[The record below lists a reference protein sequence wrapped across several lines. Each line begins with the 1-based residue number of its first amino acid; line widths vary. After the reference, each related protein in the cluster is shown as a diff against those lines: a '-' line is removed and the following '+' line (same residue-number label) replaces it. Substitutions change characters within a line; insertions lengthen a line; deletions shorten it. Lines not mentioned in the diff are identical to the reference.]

1 MNGEDDKLIGV
12 TENII
17 IGQTVPIGT
26 GLSEAEDEAGLK
38 APVFICLQSKK
49 RPQR

>member
-1 MNGEDDKLIGV
+1 V

-26 GLSEAEDEAGLK
+26 GNVKLRL
-38 APVFICLQSKK
+38 
-49 RPQR
+49 RM